1 MGNILGLVLLLLVAT
16 LALFALI
23 ESCGQI
29 GILVALFV
37 FALTLSATGSHFDQR
52 RAT

>member
-23 ESCGQI
+23 DSCGQI
-29 GILVALFV
+29 GILVSIHA
-37 FALTLSATGSHFDQR
+37 FALTLSAIGLKSPHFDQS
-52 RAT
+52 